1 MGLGKRLGS
10 EQSSHPLSRFGRSL
24 VFVFASMSGKLN
36 SAMEPL
42 LALDRWVRYTQS
54 ELQSLR
60 ADTIQQKEEEKSI
73 HRIQQMQ
80 LDSIQN
86 QVRDLSQ
93 QTAELTEAI
102 TELFNHVK
110 DIRGSLASILHD
122 FNRHFDS
129 LPGNSLAPAQFIPS
143 QGTSQL
149 G

>member
-1 MGLGKRLGS
+1 
-10 EQSSHPLSRFGRSL
+10 
-24 VFVFASMSGKLN
+24 
-36 SAMEPL
+36 MEPL
-42 LALDRWVRYTQS
+42 LALDRWICYAQS

-122 FNRHFDS
+122 FSRHFDS
-129 LPGNSLAPAQFIPS
+129 LPGNTLAPTQFIPS
-143 QGTSQL
+143 QKTSQS

>member
-1 MGLGKRLGS
+1 MGLNKLTGS
-10 EQSSHPLSRFGRSL
+10 EQSFHLHSRFGRSL
-24 VFVFASMSGKLN
+24 VSFVSMSGNFN

-42 LALDRWVRYTQS
+42 LALDRWIRYTQS

-110 DIRGSLASILHD
+110 DIRGSLANILHD

-129 LPGNSLAPAQFIPS
+129 LPGNTLPPTQFIPS

>member
-1 MGLGKRLGS
+1 MGLNKLTGS
-10 EQSSHPLSRFGRSL
+10 EQSFHLHSRFGRSL
-24 VFVFASMSGKLN
+24 VSFASMSGNLN

-42 LALDRWVRYTQS
+42 LALDRWIRYTQS

-73 HRIQQMQ
+73 HRILQ
-80 LDSIQN
+80 SIQN

-110 DIRGSLASILHD
+110 DIRGSLANILHD

-129 LPGNSLAPAQFIPS
+129 LPGNTLPPTQFIPS
-143 QGTSQL
+143 QGTSQS